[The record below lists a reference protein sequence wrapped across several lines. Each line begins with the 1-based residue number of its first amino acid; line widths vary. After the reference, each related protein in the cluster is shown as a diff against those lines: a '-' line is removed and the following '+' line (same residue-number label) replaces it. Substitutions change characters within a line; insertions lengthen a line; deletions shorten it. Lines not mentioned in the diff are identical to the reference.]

1 MPVHKSAKK
10 RVRRNTRVAEQNK
23 SRTSQMRTS
32 IRKVEEAIAKGDEQ
46 AATEALKVAQPKIQR
61 GADKGVLH
69 QKTASRK
76 ISRLSKKIKTLKT
89 ATKK

>member
-10 RVRRNTRVAEQNK
+10 RVRRNGRVAEQNK
-23 SRTSQMRTS
+23 SRTSQLRTS
-32 IRKVEEAIAKGDEQ
+32 IRKVEEAIAKGDEV
-46 AATEALKVAQPKIQR
+46 AATEALKAAQPKIQR

-76 ISRLSKKIKTLKT
+76 ISRLSKSIKTLKT
-89 ATKK
+89 AKK